1 MTDTDTTTTA
11 GRYADMTVD
20 RALVLSELF
29 EWEQS
34 AMDDLRTLTAAS
46 GPGET
51 AAAVHAILPDAT
63 DPELIDDM
71 PWPAAAGVYS
81 SLATTALGLI
91 ARQQAIITAL
101 AAAVRDAQD
110 AS

>member
-1 MTDTDTTTTA
+1 MTDTDTDTTA

-20 RALVLSELF
+20 RALALSEPF
-29 EWEQS
+29 AWEQS
-34 AMDDLRTLTAAS
+34 AMDDIRTLVAAS
-46 GPGET
+46 GHDAL

-63 DPELIDDM
+63 DPELIDQL
-71 PWPAAAGVYS
+71 PHTAAAGVYS
-81 SLATTALGLI
+81 SLASTALRLI
-91 ARQQAIITAL
+91 ERQQAIITAL